1 MTTKFNTINNLLT
14 TPLNNKKKTF
24 NDDISRGSK
33 LFSEANKIFAEL
45 NNLNDLNNEPN
56 YSEKADK
63 YGYNKGFINTPNGIR
78 YKLTQALDKIG
89 EGLNAF
95 SNAEKILNDIKS
107 YTPNTVLPANLYE
120 NLTEYFKDLDLKA
133 QGAPPPAQ
141 EAPGAEGAPEGAPG
155 TTGAEGA
162 PGGQNIPE
170 QGGGKKSKKDKDGK
184 KKKYRGGSIPNF
196 AIDLPGFEN
205 VGGLLNNA
213 APYHTALQSI
223 SAMSAPQSFDAGYS
237 LSTSSSAGLPD
248 MYRAVS
254 DGNVVNQSG
263 GKSKKNKDKKVRRG
277 GNYLDANAK
286 SYELISGG
294 MENVKMN
301 GGKKNKS
308 KN

>member
-1 MTTKFNTINNLLT
+1 MTTKLNTIDNLLAT
-14 TPLNNKKKTF
+14 QFNNF
-24 NDDISRGSK
+24 NDNISTGSK
-33 LFSEANKIFAEL
+33 AFGEANKILAAL
-45 NNLNDLNNEPN
+45 NNLDDLNNEPK
-56 YSEKADK
+56 YSQKAVK
-63 YGYNKGFINTPNGIR
+63 YGYNWARNTTDGIR
-78 YKLTQALDKIG
+78 DKLTNALDKIG
-89 EGLNAF
+89 VGLNAF
-95 SNAEKILNDIKS
+95 SEAEKILINKKS
-107 YTPNTVLPANLYE
+107 YTSNTVQANLYK
-120 NLTEYFKDLDLKA
+120 NLTEYFEA
-133 QGAPPPAQ
+133 QRAPPPAQ
-141 EAPGAEGAPEGAPG
+141 QAPGVAVAQRAPPPAQQATGTPTPTPGEQEIPEQGAEGAG
-155 TTGAEGA
+155 
-162 PGGQNIPE
+162 
-170 QGGGKKSKKDKDGK
+170 GGGKKSKKDKDGK

-213 APYHTALQSI
+213 APYQTALQSI

-254 DGNVVNQSG
+254 DGNLVNQSG

>member
-1 MTTKFNTINNLLT
+1 MTTKLNTINNLLAT
-14 TPLNNKKKTF
+14 QFNNF
-24 NDDISRGSK
+24 NDNISTGSK
-33 LFSEANKIFAEL
+33 AFGEANKIFEEL
-45 NNLNDLNNEPN
+45 NNLNDLNDAPK
-56 YSEKADK
+56 YSQKAVK
-63 YGYNKGFINTPNGIR
+63 YGYGKFKNTTDGIR
-78 YKLTQALDKIG
+78 NNLTIALDKIG
-89 EGLNAF
+89 VGLNAF
-95 SNAEKILNDIKS
+95 SEAETILTNIKS
-107 YTPNTVLPANLYE
+107 YTLNTVLQADLYK
-120 NLTEYFKDLDLKA
+120 NLTEYFKDLTP
-133 QGAPPPAQ
+133 QGAPPPT
-141 EAPGAEGAPEGAPG
+141 PGATGVAVAPTPGAPEGAPEGAPG
-155 TTGAEGA
+155 
-162 PGGQNIPE
+162 GQEIP
-170 QGGGKKSKKDKDGK
+170 QQSGGKKSKKDKDGK